1 MSVTYP
7 NSYDLRAAGV
17 KVLTEGLGY
26 DDAQE
31 FLKLWRGTPGRDFNK
46 WLNEQPPKTVEEV
59 IASAN
64 RVAESDLAKSIFA
77 GKILITDAA
86 TAVKVGA

>member
-1 MSVTYP
+1 MSATYP

-17 KVLTEGLGY
+17 KVLIDGLGY

-31 FLKLWRGTPGRDFNK
+31 FLKLWRGTPGRDFNQ
-46 WLNEQPPKTVEEV
+46 WLNEQPQKTVEEA

-64 RVAESDLAKSIFA
+64 RIGGSDAAKRIFA
-77 GKILITDAA
+77 DKIRITNTA
-86 TAVKVGA
+86 TADKVGV